1 MNIWV
6 LNLFLYFP
14 EDKREYIPAVIE
26 LVIILVLCVIVFFAI
41 RRSAARQ
48 SLKAKELEKKVL
60 EDNKRD
66 MQGQ

>member
-1 MNIWV
+1 MNTWV

-26 LVIILVLCVIVFFAI
+26 LTIILALCVIVFFAI

-48 SLKAKELEKKVL
+48 SIKAKELEKKIL
-60 EDNKRD
+60 ENNKQD
-66 MQGQ
+66 IQGQ